1 MKKRL
6 SLIAISLLLALL
18 LAALQMAS
26 NAIQNPQD
34 SSNAQYYTLLLQVAA
49 VGLFFLLLIIAGN
62 IFQLMLRWYRKE
74 PGAKL
79 TAKVVGLFL
88 VLAVIPVVI
97 VFSYSVQFLYKGIDN
112 WFDTQIESALI
123 DSLELSR
130 TALRIRE
137 KIHLEQTQKML
148 VNINQGS
155 DELIAVRLDKL
166 REANQADE
174 LTLMT
179 QTGEIV
185 VTSSISSSFIPE
197 AVTQTMRLAV
207 QTNGYLTL
215 LEPLKGGDL
224 SLRVIVTEQVNQ
236 PYLLQSIFAIPKRL
250 IDLGDSVEAAYE
262 KHGRISYM
270 RKYIKSNFVMT
281 LSLVLLFSVFSAI
294 LVAFIFTRRLMEPIR
309 DLAKGTKA
317 IAEGDYEQ
325 KIQLQRNDDLGFLVK
340 SFNVMSEKISQARDL
355 AEKSQKVVED
365 QRLYLESILG
375 GLSSG
380 VMTFD
385 QHQQL
390 ITVNVAAHD
399 ILQVEKGQVAISTD
413 NLRLNTF
420 FGTVMETFKNS
431 ASEWRAEVNLPD
443 TRGKQIL
450 LCHGTE
456 LKSADGEKTGNV
468 LLFDDV
474 TQLVQA
480 QRDAAWGEV
489 ARRLAHEIKN
499 PLTPIQLSAER
510 LRHKYLRTMEEKEA
524 KVLDKATS
532 TIIAQV
538 DTMKTMVNAFA
549 EYAKKPEM
557 KKAPLNANAL
567 MMEVADLYQHQNS
580 AITVKKQLA
589 ESLPDINA
597 DSHQLRQVMNNL
609 MKNAFEAIEDLAQ
622 GEITVSSAYFA
633 GDPCIQLA
641 IEDNGAGFAEEV
653 LGHVFE
659 PYKTTKLKGTGLGLA
674 IVKKIVEEHG
684 GDIHAEN
691 APQGARVVL
700 HLPVIET

>member
-236 PYLLQSIFAIPKRL
+236 PYLLQAIF
-250 IDLGDSVEAAYE
+250 
-262 KHGRISYM
+262 
-270 RKYIKSNFVMT
+270 
-281 LSLVLLFSVFSAI
+281 
-294 LVAFIFTRRLMEPIR
+294 
-309 DLAKGTKA
+309 
-317 IAEGDYEQ
+317 
-325 KIQLQRNDDLGFLVK
+325 
-340 SFNVMSEKISQARDL
+340 
-355 AEKSQKVVED
+355 
-365 QRLYLESILG
+365 
-375 GLSSG
+375 
-380 VMTFD
+380 
-385 QHQQL
+385 
-390 ITVNVAAHD
+390 
-399 ILQVEKGQVAISTD
+399 
-413 NLRLNTF
+413 
-420 FGTVMETFKNS
+420 
-431 ASEWRAEVNLPD
+431 
-443 TRGKQIL
+443 
-450 LCHGTE
+450 
-456 LKSADGEKTGNV
+456 
-468 LLFDDV
+468 
-474 TQLVQA
+474 
-480 QRDAAWGEV
+480 
-489 ARRLAHEIKN
+489 
-499 PLTPIQLSAER
+499 
-510 LRHKYLRTMEEKEA
+510 
-524 KVLDKATS
+524 
-532 TIIAQV
+532 
-538 DTMKTMVNAFA
+538 
-549 EYAKKPEM
+549 
-557 KKAPLNANAL
+557 
-567 MMEVADLYQHQNS
+567 
-580 AITVKKQLA
+580 
-589 ESLPDINA
+589 
-597 DSHQLRQVMNNL
+597 
-609 MKNAFEAIEDLAQ
+609 
-622 GEITVSSAYFA
+622 
-633 GDPCIQLA
+633 
-641 IEDNGAGFAEEV
+641 
-653 LGHVFE
+653 
-659 PYKTTKLKGTGLGLA
+659 
-674 IVKKIVEEHG
+674 
-684 GDIHAEN
+684 
-691 APQGARVVL
+691 
-700 HLPVIET
+700 